1 VHATAAQQNL
11 RLRGDENERARC
23 PGCRGELDLKKM
35 IDWST
40 FKKVHIEGGDEV
52 KSGPETMTVEALAKL
67 RREARNNA
75 ASKKDYIGYLEQNWM
90 TSSKIDKC
98 LEILEASLKKDS
110 TEKTI
115 IFSQWTSMLDLL
127 EVPIFRRGWKYRR
140 YDGSMTSTERNDAI
154 IEFTDDPEISIM
166 LISMK
171 AGNSGLNLV
180 AASQIIL
187 FDPCYNP
194 FIESQAIDRAH
205 RIGQQKPV
213 SVHKLCT
220 EGTVENE
227 ILALQEEKMA
237 MIGNALDETASRG
250 IGRLSI
256 KDLAFLFGYGEAD
269 MRRMGIR
276 N

>member
-1 VHATAAQQNL
+1 M
-11 RLRGDENERARC
+11 
-23 PGCRGELDLKKM
+23 K
-35 IDWST
+35 
-40 FKKVHIEGGDEV
+40 EGGEEV
-52 KSGPETMTVEALAKL
+52 TIKSGTITADALAKL
-67 RREARNNA
+67 RKDARSSA
-75 ASKKDYIGYLEQNWM
+75 ASKKEYISYLEENWM
-90 TSSKIDKC
+90 TSTKIEKC
-98 LEILEASLKKDS
+98 LELLEACWKKDE

-194 FIESQAIDRAH
+194 FIESQAIDRAY

-213 SVHKLCT
+213 TVHKLCT
-220 EGTVENE
+220 QGTVENE
-227 ILALQEEKMA
+227 ILELQVEKMA

-256 KDLAFLFGYGEAD
+256 KDLAFLFGYGEGD
-269 MRRMGIR
+269 LRGMGIR